1 MARTVL
7 MRAGTGLLVSALL
20 WPASGQT
27 ASHEKVAAPASA
39 AGDAESH
46 GAIPD
51 LGHAD
56 TGWFPVS
63 DDFLPPLSGP
73 GPVVSDPAHPYYSNQ
88 SGRQPTDRVADL
100 TNPILKPWTLERMG
114 KSNAAT
120 LAGKIPFS
128 PRETCRPAGVP
139 GFDVFSRLRPVYFL
153 QTPREITIIN
163 EGDQQSRR
171 VYLNVPHSK
180 NPKPSWY
187 GESVGHYEGD
197 TLVIDTI
204 GLNDKT
210 YVDNYLTPH
219 TTQIHVVERF
229 HLIDSGKMLEAT
241 ITVEDPGAFNMK
253 WSARQRY
260 RQQPQEK
267 MQEAVCAE
275 NNVDF
280 FAKGYFPVPQAGKPD
295 F

>member
-1 MARTVL
+1 MGRTVL
-7 MRAGTGLLVSALL
+7 MRAGAAVIAITVLSGAASVPAL
-20 WPASGQT
+20 GV
-27 ASHEKVAAPASA
+27 ESA
-39 AGDAESH
+39 AH
-46 GAIPD
+46 PGAILN

-56 TGWFPVS
+56 SGWFPVG
-63 DDFLPPLSGP
+63 DDFLPPISGP
-73 GPVVSDPAHPYYSNQ
+73 GPVISDPAHPYFNNQ

-100 TNPILKPWTLERMG
+100 TNPILTPWALERME

-153 QTPREITIIN
+153 QTPKEVTIIN

-204 GLNDKT
+204 GMNGKT

-219 TTQIHVVERF
+219 TTALHVVERF
-229 HLIDSGKMLEAT
+229 RLIEGGKMLEAM
-241 ITVEDPGAFNMK
+241 ITVEDPEAFTMK

-260 RQQPQEK
+260 RRQPQET

-280 FAKGYFPVPQAGKPD
+280 FAQGYFPVPQADKPD

>member
-1 MARTVL
+1 
-7 MRAGTGLLVSALL
+7 MRAGAGLLVSALL
-20 WPASGQT
+20 ASASGQT
-27 ASHEKVAAPASA
+27 ASHTADS
-39 AGDAESH
+39 
-46 GAIPD
+46 GAVPD
-51 LGHAD
+51 FAHAD
-56 TGWFPVS
+56 TGWFPVG

-100 TNPILKPWTLERMG
+100 TNPILKPWALERMG

-153 QTPREITIIN
+153 QTPKEITIIN

-219 TTQIHVVERF
+219 TTQLHVVEHF
-229 HLIDSGKMLEAT
+229 HLIDGGKMLEAT
-241 ITVEDPGAFNMK
+241 ITVEDPGAFAMK

-260 RQQPQEK
+260 RREPQET

-280 FAKGYFPVPQAGKPD
+280 FAQGYFPVPQADRPE

>member
-1 MARTVL
+1 MFKIAPVGL
-7 MRAGTGLLVSALL
+7 ATGLLCGVVLSATL
-20 WPASGQT
+20 
-27 ASHEKVAAPASA
+27 AAQSA
-39 AGDAESH
+39 TDAP
-46 GAIPD
+46 GPIPRLSSSD
-51 LGHAD
+51 Y
-56 TGWFPVS
+56 GWFPVG
-63 DDFLPPLSGP
+63 DDFLPPFLGP
-73 GPVVSDPAHPYYSNQ
+73 GPVMSDPAHPYYNNQ
-88 SGRQPTDRVADL
+88 SGRQPTDRIADL
-100 TNPILKPWTLERMG
+100 TNPILKPWALERMK

-153 QTPREITIIN
+153 QTPREVTIIN

-197 TLVIDTI
+197 DLVVDTV

-219 TTQIHVVERF
+219 TTQLHVAERF
-229 HLIDSGKMLEAT
+229 HLIEGGKMLEAT
-241 ITVEDPGAFNMK
+241 IAVEDPGAFNMK

-260 RQQPQEK
+260 RREPQE
-267 MQEAVCAE
+267 MMLEAVCAE

-280 FAKGYFPVPQAGKPD
+280 FAQGYFPVPQSERQD